1 MTIEYLMVLICIIGF
16 VITAI
21 SASRTYI
28 IKNMGEVVKIEELEM
43 LVRKKGCYCWGGKCV
58 SPSSNMEYRVCL
70 QDTKDKSKK
79 KVIIPVNE
87 SDYRKLSRGET
98 ATVQRVLYKYKN
110 KIYSEIQ
117 FAKNEHYYRL
127 EEYLSNNKDEENLI
141 SKSTKIRKI
150 SPLYNKI
157 ITVLFIVFIV
167 LMFADLMLL

>member
-16 VITAI
+16 VITVI
-21 SASRTYI
+21 SGSRTYI
-28 IKNMGEVVKIEELEM
+28 IENMGDIIKIEDSEM
-43 LVRKKGCYCWGGKCV
+43 LVKRKWCYGGGGQTHYLTMK
-58 SPSSNMEYRVCL
+58 YRVLL

-79 KVIIPVNE
+79 VLICVNE
-87 SDYRKLSRGET
+87 HDYKKLCRGET
-98 ATVQRVLYKYKN
+98 VTIQRVLYKYKN

-141 SKSTKIRKI
+141 SKSTRIRKV

-157 ITVLFIVFIV
+157 ITVLFAVFIV
-167 LMFADLMLL
+167 LMFALI